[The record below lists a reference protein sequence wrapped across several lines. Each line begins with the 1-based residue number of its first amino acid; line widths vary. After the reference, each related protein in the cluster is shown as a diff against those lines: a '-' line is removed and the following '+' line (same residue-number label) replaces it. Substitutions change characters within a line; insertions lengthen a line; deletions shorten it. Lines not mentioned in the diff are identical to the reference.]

1 MTRSTLRM
9 MGLLA
14 VMMLPT
20 LLGAQE
26 PPEAPTKPTR
36 PAGKKTLEQLAD
48 EAFAADRTWSGQQL
62 LVSARKG
69 RETSD
74 AVLTITSR
82 EGSKFEGTLATRGGK
97 DELELSGRLLKGGA
111 FEWAYTKVVKGHSG
125 ARNIVGDVKVV
136 GRVVGPDVIV
146 AEFKWPVFGSTPRD
160 NYIKVGTL
168 RFEAKPEKDK

>member
-1 MTRSTLRM
+1 MTRSTHRM
-9 MGLLA
+9 VGLLA
-14 VMMLPT
+14 AMTALV

-26 PPEAPTKPTR
+26 PPETPASPTR

-136 GRVVGPDVIV
+136 GRVLGPDLIV
-146 AEFKWPVFGSTPRD
+146 AEFRWPVYGATPRD
-160 NYIKVGTL
+160 NYIKMGTL
-168 RFEAKPEKDK
+168 RFESKPAKDK